1 MRTKNR
7 TGQAFAIV
15 TLLALAAGCN
25 LLKKNDAADAGADA
39 AAIAEADA
47 AATPVETP
55 AAAPAADNEN
65 DIARFPDET
74 RVENVAATLARAYSV
89 REVPVSGKVVASL
102 AKGAAVTQISQ
113 RGAYY
118 LVTFADPKDGK
129 TKMGWLHGDA
139 FSAVAVVDAGA
150 KALTCAAGEIALFAD
165 TPFCGKVCATDAEC
179 GANMACKGS
188 ANKLVN
194 GKAGDAVTVCTV
206 QVVHDAGSPAPIP
219 TPIPTTP
226 APTHDGGGVVLD
238 GGLGKLFGD
247 GGLSIKPP
255 APTGD
260 VSTPVLGR
268 CPDSFS
274 LVAKDGKCHRNCSS
288 TNLAVCKK
296 ETQFCIKCD
305 SATVCSGD
313 RNLCK

>member
-15 TLLALAAGCN
+15 ALLALAAGCN
-25 LLKKNDAADAGADA
+25 LLKKNDAADAEADA
-39 AAIAEADA
+39 AAVAEADA
-47 AATPVETP
+47 AAAPAETP
-55 AAAPAADNEN
+55 AAAPAAVNEN

-74 RVENVAATLARAYSV
+74 RLENVAATLARSYSV
-89 REVPVSGKVVASL
+89 REVPVSGKVVATL
-102 AKGAAVTQISQ
+102 AKGTDVTQISQ
-113 RGAYY
+113 RGAYF
-118 LVTFADPKDGK
+118 LVTFADAKDAT
-129 TKMGWLHGDA
+129 TKMGWLHSDA
-139 FSAVAVVDAGA
+139 FAAVAAVDAGI
-150 KALTCAAGEIALFAD
+150 KPLTCAAGEIALFAD

-219 TPIPTTP
+219 TPTPT
-226 APTHDGGGVVLD
+226 APPHDGGTVVID
-238 GGLGKLFGD
+238 GGGGLGKLFGD
-247 GGLSIKPP
+247 GGLAIVPP
-255 APTGD
+255 APAGD
-260 VSTPVLGR
+260 VSTPVLGK
-268 CPDSFS
+268 CPANFS

-313 RNLCK
+313 RNLCQ